1 MPLKIEIINQTSL
14 KISAPAKINL
24 FLEVLNKRPDGFHNL
39 NGLFQA
45 VSLYDHLTF
54 ELTDSPEVELVLT
67 NKSLTNQ
74 SLTRQSPLPLDRTNL
89 IVRAWEAVREFSP
102 HSSGLRVRLE
112 KNIPIAAGLGGGS
125 ADAAATIMAA
135 NLLLKLGL
143 KLETLAEIG
152 LKVGSDI
159 PFFFGTGQAVVSG
172 RGEILT
178 DSCFPTDYL
187 LILVTPNLAI
197 STAKAYA
204 SLRIGL
210 TKTKEPF
217 SLNRCSTVMDFVV
230 QIRNSVNDFERAH
243 FLSYPV
249 LGKIKDGLLEIG
261 ASMVRMSGSG
271 PTMFGLFVAPPDLTA
286 GIPNAGDD
294 WTVNT
299 ARPVAHVNND

>member
-1 MPLKIEIINQTSL
+1 MPLKIETIDKHRL

-39 NGLFQA
+39 NSIFQA

-54 ELTDSPEVELVLT
+54 ELTDSSEVELVLT
-67 NKSLTNQ
+67 NQ
-74 SLTRQSPLPLDRTNL
+74 SLTSQAPLPLDRTNL

-102 HSSGLRVRLE
+102 HTGGVRVRIE

-135 NLLLKLGL
+135 NLLLELGL
-143 KLETLAEIG
+143 KSDQMAELG

-159 PFFFGTGQAVVSG
+159 PFFFGRGQAVVTG
-172 RGEILT
+172 RGEIV
-178 DSCFPTDYL
+178 DESYYPTDYHL
-187 LILVTPNLAI
+187 VLVTPRLAI
-197 STAKAYA
+197 STAEAYA

-210 TKTKEPF
+210 TKPKEPF
-217 SLNRCSTVMDFVV
+217 NLSRCLTVMDFVI
-230 QIRNSVNDFERAH
+230 QIQNSVNDFERAL

-249 LGKIKDGLLEIG
+249 LRKIKNGLLEIG

-271 PTMFGLFVAPPDLTA
+271 PTMFGLFVTPPDLTS
-286 GIPNAGDD
+286 GIPYTEDD
-294 WTVNT
+294 WIVST
-299 ARPVAHVNND
+299 ARPVVHVNND